1 MRQSSSIASA
11 ALAVIVLGGGAA
23 AADQVSFSAQ
33 IQPIFDQNCVVC
45 HAKGA
50 ESGGLNL
57 TKRKVYKSLV
67 GTKSTEAPLNR
78 VEPGDPAK
86 SYLIHKL
93 DGSYKAVGGTGDPM
107 PKMDI
112 PHPLAAS
119 DIALI
124 TQWIAEGAPNN

>member
-1 MRQSSSIASA
+1 MRLPAHPLLA
-11 ALAVIVLGGGAA
+11 ALALLGLGSGAA
-23 AADQVSFSAQ
+23 AADLVSLSAQ
-33 IQPIFDQNCVVC
+33 VQPIFDQNCVVC

-67 GTKSTEAPLNR
+67 GIKSTEAPLDR
-78 VEPGDPAK
+78 VEPKDPAK

-93 DGSYKAVGGTGDPM
+93 DGTYKAVGGTGDSM

-112 PHPLAAS
+112 PRPLATA
-119 DIALI
+119 DITLI